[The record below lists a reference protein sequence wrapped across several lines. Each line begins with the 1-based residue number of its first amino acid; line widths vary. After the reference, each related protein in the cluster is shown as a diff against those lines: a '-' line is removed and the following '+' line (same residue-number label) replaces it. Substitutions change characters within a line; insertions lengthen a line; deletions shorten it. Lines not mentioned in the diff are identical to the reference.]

1 MGHIWMMTIRTGQ
14 EDCNVEVMGLVELN
28 MLELKNPRQTHQ
40 EGGWTPDKMSAFSL
54 AWLCLLPLPSAEYR
68 MASEFHHGLLL
79 A

>member
-1 MGHIWMMTIRTGQ
+1 
-14 EDCNVEVMGLVELN
+14 